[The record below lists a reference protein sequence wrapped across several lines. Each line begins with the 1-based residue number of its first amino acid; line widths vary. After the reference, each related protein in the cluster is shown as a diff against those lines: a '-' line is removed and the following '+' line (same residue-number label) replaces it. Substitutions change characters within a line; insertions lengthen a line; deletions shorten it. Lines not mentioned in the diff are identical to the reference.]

1 VKRII
6 LVIILLLG
14 LVAILGFNWGLPGLR
29 MPEPSIL
36 YDINGQE
43 IKSLNPQN
51 QNQVS
56 LDEISDYVEKAF
68 IATEDRNFY
77 SHIGIDPRAL
87 ARATWVN
94 IKNRRVTEG
103 GSTITQQ
110 TAKNLYLTHER
121 TFVRK
126 FKELFYTM
134 ALERRFSKDEIFT
147 MYLNSIY
154 FGQGA
159 TGIEAAA
166 RTYFGKPA
174 RELSLAESAI
184 IASIP
189 RRPSY
194 YDPYRYPEHAKT
206 RQQVVLSQ
214 MVELGFI
221 TEQEKEA
228 AVAEELKYRKTGALR
243 GDAPYFSQMVA
254 DYLVEKYGAAVAY
267 GGGLRVF
274 STLDLDMQRKAQ
286 QAYDEVL
293 SSQNDELQAAL
304 VAVDPSNGHIRA
316 MIGGR
321 DFVTAPF
328 NRAVDSKRQPGSAFK
343 PFLYSKAI
351 DVGLTAADMI
361 MCEPVSFPQKGA
373 PDYAPTDYGDEG
385 YHYRPFTLKE
395 AIMVSDNV
403 VSVRL
408 NEAVGPERT
417 AEHAR
422 KFGFEGPI
430 KPYLSLAL
438 GTSEVSPLEMASAYG
453 VFANDGRLVTPVAVL
468 KVTDA
473 DGRVLETN
481 EPQTEQ
487 IISPQN
493 AYITTDMLTGVMQSG
508 GTGSHLA
515 STVGRPSAGKT
526 GTTQEYRDAWFV
538 GYTPLLSCAVWVGY
552 DSQARS
558 VGLSGGRIAGPI
570 WARFM
575 GAALE
580 DQPRSEFRVPQ
591 GIVRARID
599 LDTGLIAT
607 ENCPRTIEAAFLTG
621 SEPQQIC
628 YEHQEQDYWWNWEN
642 WLGGNE
648 DTTDESKTIPRIQ
661 KLLDW
666 WKNLSR

>member
-1 VKRII
+1 MKRIVMFF
-6 LVIILLLG
+6 LLLLG
-14 LVAILGFNWGLPGLR
+14 LCVVGFNWGLPGLR

-36 YDINGQE
+36 YDINGIE

-51 QNQVS
+51 QTKVS

-77 SHIGIDPRAL
+77 SHWGIDIRAV
-87 ARATWVN
+87 ARAVWVN
-94 IKNRRVTEG
+94 IRHGRVVEG

-110 TAKNLYLTHER
+110 TAKNLYLTQER

-126 FKELFYTM
+126 IKELFYTL
-134 ALERRFSKDEIFT
+134 ALERRYSKGEILT

-174 RELSLAESAI
+174 SDLNLAESAI
-184 IASIP
+184 LASIP

-194 YDPYRYPEHAKT
+194 YDPYRYPDHAKT
-206 RQQVVLSQ
+206 RQKVVLGQ
-214 MVELGFI
+214 MVQNGFI
-221 TEQEKEA
+221 TEEEGAA
-228 AVAEELKYRKTGALR
+228 AVREELVYRKSGALR

-254 DYLVEKYGAAVAY
+254 DYLVEKYGAPMAF

-274 STLDLDMQRKAQ
+274 STLDLKMQRTAQ
-286 QAYDEVL
+286 AAYDEVMDK
-293 SSQNDELQAAL
+293 QREDLQAAL

-321 DFVTAPF
+321 DFGTAPF
-328 NRAVDSKRQPGSAFK
+328 NRAVDSRRQPGSAFK

-351 DVGLTAADMI
+351 DIGFTAADMI
-361 MCEPVSFPQKGA
+361 MCEPVTYHQKGSS
-373 PDYAPTDYGDEG
+373 PYTPRDYGENG

-408 NEAVGPERT
+408 NDAVGPEAT
-417 AEHAR
+417 AEHALR
-422 KFGFEGPI
+422 FGFKGPI

-438 GTSEVSPLEMASAYG
+438 GTSEVSPLEMASAYA
-453 VFANDGRLVTPVAVL
+453 VFANGGRRIKPLSIL
-468 KVTDA
+468 KVVDIN
-473 DGRVLETN
+473 GRVLEVK
-481 EPQTEQ
+481 EQESQQ

-493 AYITTDMLTGVMQSG
+493 AYITTDMLTGVMKPG
-508 GTGSHLA
+508 GTGSHLGEV
-515 STVGRPSAGKT
+515 VGRPSAGKT

-538 GYTPLLSCAVWVGY
+538 GYTPELSCAVWVGY
-552 DSQARS
+552 DTPSKS
-558 VGLSGGRIAGPI
+558 VGIPGGRIAGPI

-575 GAALE
+575 KGVL
-580 DQPRSEFRVPQ
+580 DQLPQREFSIPE
-591 GIVRARID
+591 GIKKIKID
-599 LDTGLIAT
+599 LDNGLIAT

-621 SEPQQIC
+621 SEPHDIC
-628 YEHQEQDYWWNWEN
+628 YEHQSPREWWNW
-642 WLGGNE
+642 GGLWGHSEGTPEERQPGSRFRKWIEWIN
-648 DTTDESKTIPRIQ
+648 S
-661 KLLDW
+661 
-666 WKNLSR
+666 LSR

>member
-1 VKRII
+1 MKRI
-6 LVIILLLG
+6 VVVFFLLLG
-14 LVAILGFNWGLPGLR
+14 LVAVLGFNWGLPGLR

-36 YDINGQE
+36 YDINGTE
-43 IKSLNPQN
+43 IKNLNPQN
-51 QNQVS
+51 ISQVS
-56 LDEISDYVEKAF
+56 LDEISDYVENAF

-77 SHIGIDPRAL
+77 RHYGIDPRAL
-87 ARATWVN
+87 ARAMWVN
-94 IKNRRVTEG
+94 ISHGRVMEG

-110 TAKNLYLTHER
+110 TAKTLYLTQER
-121 TFVRK
+121 TLWRK
-126 FKELFYTM
+126 IKELFYTLAM
-134 ALERRFSKDEIFT
+134 ERRYSKAEILT

-174 RELSLAESAI
+174 SELNLAESAI
-184 IASIP
+184 LASIP

-194 YDPYRYPEHAKT
+194 YDPYRYPDHAKT
-206 RQQVVLSQ
+206 RQRVVLSQ
-214 MVELGFI
+214 MVQNGFI
-221 TEQEKEA
+221 TEEEKEA
-228 AVAEELKYRKTGALR
+228 AAGAELVYRKIGALR

-254 DYLVEKYGAAVAY
+254 DYLVEKYGAPMAF

-274 STLDLDMQRKAQ
+274 STLDLEMQRAAQ
-286 QAYDEVL
+286 VAYEKVMN
-293 SSQNDELQAAL
+293 QQKEGLQAAL

-351 DVGLTAADMI
+351 DIGFTEADMI
-361 MCEPVSFPQKGA
+361 MCEPVSYPQVGS

-408 NEAVGPERT
+408 NEAVGPKAT
-417 AEHAR
+417 AEHAE

-453 VFANDGRLVTPVAVL
+453 VFANDGRWVKPGAVL
-468 KVTDA
+468 KVTDI
-473 DGRVLETN
+473 DGRVLEVN
-481 EPQTEQ
+481 EIQGQQ

-493 AYITTDMLTGVMQSG
+493 AYVTTDMLSGVMQPG

-515 STVGRPSAGKT
+515 SVVGRTSAGKT

-538 GYTPLLSCAVWVGY
+538 GYTPQLSCAVWVGY
-552 DSQARS
+552 DSQTKS
-558 VGLSGGRIAGPI
+558 VGIPGGRIAGPI
-570 WARFM
+570 WAQFM
-575 GAALE
+575 TAAL
-580 DQPRSEFRVPQ
+580 DQLPKQEFRTPE
-591 GIVRARID
+591 GIRRIRID

-607 ENCPRTIEAAFLTG
+607 ENCPRTIEAAFLAG
-621 SEPQQIC
+621 SEPQDIC
-628 YEHQEQDYWWNWEN
+628 YEHQLPRNWWDWGNLWGENEVTPEKKRPAPKFEKWIEWWN
-642 WLGGNE
+642 
-648 DTTDESKTIPRIQ
+648 Q
-661 KLLDW
+661 
-666 WKNLSR
+666 LSG

>member
-1 VKRII
+1 MKRTI
-6 LVIILLLG
+6 LALSLLLG
-14 LVAILGFNWGLPGLR
+14 LAVILGFNWGLPGLR

-36 YDINGQE
+36 YDINGNE
-43 IKSLNPQN
+43 IRSLNPQN

-56 LDEISDYVEKAF
+56 LDEIADSVEKAF

-77 SHIGIDPRAL
+77 SHFGIDPRAL

-94 IKNRRVTEG
+94 IKNRRVVEG

-121 TFVRK
+121 TIVRK
-126 FKELFYTM
+126 IKELFYTL
-134 ALERRFSKDEIFT
+134 ALERRYSKDEILT

-174 RELSLAESAI
+174 SELNLAESAI
-184 IASIP
+184 LASIP

-194 YDPYRYPEHAKT
+194 YDPYRYPDHAKT
-206 RQQVVLSQ
+206 RQRVVLGQ

-221 TEQEKEA
+221 SEEEKEA
-228 AVAEELKYRKTGALR
+228 ATAEELRYRKIGVLR

-254 DYLVEKYGAAVAY
+254 SYLAEKYGEATAY

-274 STLDLDMQRKAQ
+274 STLDLTMQQKAQ
-286 QAYDEVL
+286 AAYDEVM
-293 SSQNDELQAAL
+293 SGQNDELQAAL

-351 DVGLTAADMI
+351 DMGLTAADMI
-361 MCEPVSFPQKGA
+361 MCEPVSFSQKGS
-373 PDYAPTDYGDEG
+373 PDYTPTDYGDEG

-408 NEAVGPERT
+408 NEAVGPENT
-417 AEHAR
+417 ADHAG

-438 GTSEVSPLEMASAYG
+438 GTSEVSTLEMASAYG
-453 VFANDGRLVTPVAVL
+453 VFANGGRLVKPLAVL
-468 KVTDA
+468 KVTDI
-473 DGRVLETN
+473 DGRVLENN
-481 EPQTEQ
+481 EPQAKQ
-487 IISPQN
+487 VISPQN
-493 AYITTDMLTGVMQSG
+493 AYITTDLLTGVMQTG

-515 STVGRPSAGKT
+515 ANVGRTSAGKT
-526 GTTQEYRDAWFV
+526 GTTQEYRDAWFA
-538 GYTPLLSCAVWVGY
+538 GYTPELSCAVWVGY
-552 DSQARS
+552 DSPTRS
-558 VGLSGGRIAGPI
+558 VGISGGRIAGPI
-570 WARFM
+570 WAKFM
-575 GAALE
+575 GATLK
-580 DQPRSEFRVPQ
+580 DQPIRQFKVPQ
-591 GIVRARID
+591 GITKARID

-607 ENCPRTIEAAFLTG
+607 ENCPRTIDAAFLTG

-628 YEHQEQDYWWNWEN
+628 YEHREQDYWWNWDN
-642 WLGGNE
+642 WLDRNE
-648 DTTDESKTIPRIQ
+648 DNTEKNKTPPRIRR
-661 KLLDW
+661 LLDW
-666 WKNLSR
+666 WKNL